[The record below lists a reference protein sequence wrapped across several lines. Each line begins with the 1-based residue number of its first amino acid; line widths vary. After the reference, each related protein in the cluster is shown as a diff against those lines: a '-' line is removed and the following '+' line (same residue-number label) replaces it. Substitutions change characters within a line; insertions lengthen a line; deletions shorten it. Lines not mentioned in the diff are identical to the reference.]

1 MMVWQLDVQDHS
13 NEGGPEGTTTA
24 TERTLEAVPR
34 KNIYQLYE
42 EFAYLSGPSTR
53 PEDGTYVPGT
63 LKRWGTQYYYIA
75 NNKKD
80 KEEYYEFCKKLFLK
94 GQAGS
99 LEKALQQTQAAAALH

>member
-1 MMVWQLDVQDHS
+1 M
-13 NEGGPEGTTTA
+13 GPM
-24 TERTLEAVPR
+24 L
-34 KNIYQLYE
+34 
-42 EFAYLSGPSTR
+42 
-53 PEDGTYVPGT
+53 PGT

-80 KEEYYEFCKKLFLK
+80 KEGYYKFCKELFLK